1 MPLYYAPPFSKERRT
16 RPLRAKQRVGERRVY
31 EGEVGDVTGGFVEG
45 AVDEPLGE
53 EPEGAADEDDG
64 ADVGDVTGGFVE
76 GAVDEPLDE
85 ESEGAA
91 DEDDGADVGDGSS
104 ASGIGLLST
113 IRALSSCGVPL
124 SRSVVTS
131 IT

>member
-1 MPLYYAPPFSKERRT
+1 MSLYYAPPVSKERRT

-64 ADVGDVTGGFVE
+64 ADVTGGFVE
-76 GAVDEPLDE
+76 GAADEPLGE

-91 DEDDGADVGDGSS
+91 DEDDGADVGGGSS